1 MSILYSLISKDKD
14 VVLTE
19 YTEYSGNFQQIT
31 RALLRKVHQNTK
43 YTIDYDKY
51 KYHYINEDNITYLC
65 MTEMFPDDLA
75 FAFLDD
81 LRKKFIQTYDYEKI
95 ASFYS
100 YQLTEF
106 DKVISQLISY
116 YNTCPQKNQSGEII
130 KELIDAKN
138 IAIEN
143 IEKVIGRDEKLN
155 IIAVKSESL
164 NNQSRNIN
172 YIAQQIKKQAR
183 MKQIKTMII
192 VTVTII
198 VIVLLFIFMI
208 F

>member
-1 MSILYSLISKDKD
+1 MSILYALISKDQD

-31 RALLRKVHQNTK
+31 RALLRKVHLNTK

-95 ASFYS
+95 ASFCA

-116 YNTCPQKNQSGEII
+116 YNTCPQKNQSGEVI